1 MIFTNNPH
9 QQKLQKTNYYIDNN
23 RINTKMT
30 DNNTRDFDRGIIFKQ
45 SVFSGNFITRINTK
59 NEGCSSCS
67 GYK

>member
-1 MIFTNNPH
+1 
-9 QQKLQKTNYYIDNN
+9 
-23 RINTKMT
+23 MT